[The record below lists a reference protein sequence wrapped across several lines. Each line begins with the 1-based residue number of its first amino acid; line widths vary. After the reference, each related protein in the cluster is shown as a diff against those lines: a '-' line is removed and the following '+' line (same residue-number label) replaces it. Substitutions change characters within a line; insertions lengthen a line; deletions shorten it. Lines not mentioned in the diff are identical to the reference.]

1 MQGSNLRIF
10 LILILLLF
18 IAYSCKFQRI
28 LKSDDHEL
36 KYRKAIEYYEE
47 GDYDRA
53 IRLFSEVITIYR
65 GTAKAEDINYYFAMA
80 HYKQGDYILAS
91 HYFKSF
97 VTVFPR
103 SKHAEEF
110 TFLSAYCKYLQ
121 SPRYSLDQTVTREA
135 IQEFQRFINR
145 YPQSERVEK
154 ANRLI
159 DELRLKLEKKRF
171 EIARLYYDINDYRA
185 AIRTF
190 ENLIYD
196 FPGTDYEEKALF
208 YIVKSYYEFASMSIP
223 ERQPE
228 RYEKTIEAY
237 NRLVRNYPETKFLN
251 DADRMLKNS
260 KNYLENIEKPDEVV
274 LTETNKY

>member
-1 MQGSNLRIF
+1 MPGSNPRLLLIF
-10 LILILLLF
+10 ILLIF
-18 IAYSCKFQRI
+18 TVYSCKFQRI

-36 KYRKAIEYYEE
+36 MYQKAIEYYEE
-47 GDYDRA
+47 GDYNRA
-53 IRLFSEVITIYR
+53 IRLFSEVIRIYR
-65 GTAKAEDINYYFAMA
+65 GTARAEDINYYYAMA

-97 VTVFPR
+97 VSIFPR

-135 IQEFQRFINR
+135 VQEFQKFINR
-145 YPQSERVEK
+145 YPHSEHVEK
-154 ANRLI
+154 ANELI

-171 EIARLYYDINDYRA
+171 EIARLYYDINDFRA

-196 FPGTDYEEKALF
+196 FPGTVYEEKALF
-208 YIVKSYYEFASMSIP
+208 YIVKSYHDFARMSIP

-228 RYEKTIEAY
+228 RYEKTIEAH
-237 NRLVRNYPETKFLN
+237 NRLVRHYPESEFL
-251 DADRMLKNS
+251 DEADRLLNNS
-260 KNYLENIEKPDEVV
+260 KKQLENIHKPAEVV
-274 LTETNKY
+274 LTEPD